1 MFETFNDLNI
11 AGVGVHFDVFFEIY
25 SRNNSTLWEAYR
37 NKEINKKELTKQRF
51 QLTFDALSIGEIDA
65 QEMNDLYL
73 VHMAEQTFLMDGA
86 LDILN
91 YLKAKRYKLYIITN
105 GFRDVQHAKMKNS
118 KLAPYFEKI
127 FISEEIKTPKPGYE
141 IFEYA
146 IKSANAKKS
155 HSIMIGDDWEV
166 DVLGAVGFGIDAV
179 LLLSEKQDEKPAK
192 DAVASCNDKVYNIRK
207 LKDLQQFL

>member
-11 AGVGVHFDVFFEIY
+11 ADAGVHFDVFFEIY
-25 SRNNSTLWEAYR
+25 SINNNTLWEAYR
-37 NKEINKKELTKQRF
+37 NKEINKKELVKQRF
-51 QLTFDALSIGEIDA
+51 QLTFDALNIGGIDA

-73 VHMAEQTFLMDGA
+73 VRMAEQTFLMDGA

-105 GFRDVQHAKMKNS
+105 GFRDVQHEKMKNS
-118 KLAPYFEKI
+118 GLTPYFEKI

-166 DVLGAVGFGIDAV
+166 DVLGAVGFGLDAV
-179 LLLSEKQDEKPAK
+179 LLLPEKQDEKPVK
-192 DAVASCNDKVYNIRK
+192 DADASCNYKVYNIRK
-207 LKDLQQFL
+207 LNDLQQFL

>member
-11 AGVGVHFDVFFEIY
+11 ADAGVHFDVFFEIY

-51 QLTFDALSIGEIDA
+51 QLTFDALNIGGIDA
-65 QEMNDLYL
+65 QKMNDLYL

-118 KLAPYFEKI
+118 GLTPYFEKI

-166 DVLGAVGFGIDAV
+166 DVLGAVGFGLDAV
-179 LLLSEKQDEKPAK
+179 LLLSEKQEEKPAK
-192 DAVASCNDKVYNIRK
+192 DAVASCNDKVYKIRK
-207 LKDLQQFL
+207 LKDLQHFL